1 MRFKVIF
8 VSLLS
13 FMLVILSNSSY
24 SSANTDNKTP
34 NLEAYQLK
42 NHVKLEWAV
51 EMLDEDVLYETGFE
65 EGDELPNLFY
75 SSSTTRLPE
84 NRHYG
89 GQSFTNEDKKSG
101 MKSLK
106 VVNSYENSNYYD
118 ISIDGSIRYYLATR
132 AGFTS
137 RYYMPNGTD
146 LSLSFV
152 AKTTGAGKVK
162 FLGSGGHADYG
173 QPLSITFLEDV
184 KVGDKTAKVSNPQ
197 FFKDY
202 VDKGNNYYLANMKG
216 NYTGHLTVTGV
227 DMATSTI
234 TLNNSFRGEFKKGD
248 KVLKHNYR
256 SPVDFGE
263 REVKSGQGWQLFNV
277 NTSVLDF
284 ADYNTAL
291 RGFVLAIHTN
301 TRDTVYLDDIKVGY
315 ASPTQL
321 YRGSEKIYEGKLSD
335 FEDTQATDKAKPNK
349 VVDYSVSTASGK
361 QYLNIVEPKD
371 NGTPYKYTVKAISND
386 GSGVY
391 SSEEKTVN
399 VTSGIKGYSYVIDK
413 KTSTNPSG
421 TVNST
426 DGKIEL
432 SKDVYKD
439 YYLHI
444 QSIDHA
450 GNKSEI
456 SHIKLDKVKDIT
468 PPTVKLIQT
477 PTDWT
482 NKNVT
487 INVDA
492 TDSQSGVKKI
502 MYIGE
507 NMVRN
512 GDFAKGLDEWTVD
525 RPDPTVVGGGDI
537 AIRNGHLYLGDN
549 RTKQN
554 KAVQENAFKD
564 SPLGSEF
571 YAVVDAKGTGVLNAR
586 YARQSG
592 SPHQT
597 DYQKNINHP
606 NEFKR
611 YSFGITRYEN
621 SKDDFVIERRSQ
633 DGWIEA
639 KVVEVYAQK
648 EVTDNKLVV
657 TENGTYKFVVEDNE
671 GNITTESIITISNID
686 KEAPSI
692 TITPNTT
699 ETTHENVTLT
709 INAKDSLSG
718 VKSITYIGEN
728 MVKNGDFSEG
738 EKYWNTQ
745 VNQGGISRVLNG
757 IAYLDDGHALVNKIG
772 QDRVFEDSV
781 IGSRF
786 YAEVTARGRGLLNSR
801 YLTHGTG
808 PVDKTYMQTLK
819 SEINFEVYRF
829 PMTRFENSNDDFI
842 IERHGQ
848 NGYVEISNVTLYA
861 QKDITDNKLEV
872 TQNGTYTFVVEDHA
886 GNISTKSFSVNNIDK
901 TISFKKPSVGIFKDV
916 TLQDQATTVATDVSP
931 IVVQDWRD
939 SNNEWRL
946 NVSATPLKGLLHT
959 LPKGSIKLKEINRI
973 NQVKGSG
980 TLPTKG
986 YSGNKV
992 IDDGTINIVDSVNAR
1007 GEYEITFPT
1016 EALEIVV
1023 DPTTSKIGKYESTIT
1038 WDLIHAP

>member
-1 MRFKVIF
+1 MRFRVIC

-24 SSANTDNKTP
+24 GSANTGSQTP
-34 NLEAYQLK
+34 NLEAYQLN

-65 EGDELPNLFY
+65 EGDELPNLDY
-75 SSSTTRLPE
+75 SNSHLHLDE
-84 NRHYG
+84 NRWYG
-89 GQSFTNEDKKSG
+89 GQDFTTSDKHTGKR
-101 MKSLK
+101 SLI
-106 VVNSYENSNYYD
+106 VIDSYTNSNVYQIQLDNSYKFSSY
-118 ISIDGSIRYYLATR
+118 SRATFIDN
-132 AGFTS
+132 

-152 AKTTGAGKVK
+152 AKTTGTGKVK
-162 FLGSGGHADYG
+162 FLGSGGSADYG
-173 QPLSITFLEDV
+173 QRLSITFLEDV
-184 KVGDKTAKVSNPQ
+184 KVGDRTAKVSNPQ
-197 FFKDY
+197 YFKNY
-202 VDKGNNYYLANMKG
+202 VDKGTKYYLANMKG
-216 NYTGHLTVTGV
+216 AYTGYLTVTKV
-227 DMATSTI
+227 DMTTSTI

-248 KVLKHNYR
+248 KVLRHNYR

-277 NTSVLDF
+277 NTKVLDF

-291 RGFVLAIHTN
+291 KGFMLTINTT

-315 ASPTQL
+315 ATETQL
-321 YRGSEKIYEGKLSD
+321 FRGSEKIYEGKLSD
-335 FEDTQATDKAKPNK
+335 FEDTQASDKAKPNK

-413 KTSTNPSG
+413 KPSTNPSG

-468 PPTVKLIQT
+468 PPTVKLTQT

-611 YSFGITRYEN
+611 YSFGITRFEN

-671 GNITTESIITISNID
+671 GNITTESITISNID
-686 KEAPSI
+686 KEAPSV

-709 INAKDSLSG
+709 INANDSLSG

-728 MVKNGDFSEG
+728 MVKNGDFSEVS
-738 EKYWNTQ
+738 KYWSKQNYYGTWEVVDGVLSLSDNTVSINKAYQANAFKGTTEGSSYFAEIEARGTGELNARYGVSGGDRQ
-745 VNQGGISRVLNG
+745 VNHSKQI
-757 IAYLDDGHALVNKIG
+757 D
-772 QDRVFEDSV
+772 
-781 IGSRF
+781 
-786 YAEVTARGRGLLNSR
+786 
-801 YLTHGTG
+801 
-808 PVDKTYMQTLK
+808 
-819 SEINFEVYRF
+819 
-829 PMTRFENSNDDFI
+829 NSNWETYTYIMERYSYSNDNFI
-842 IERHGQ
+842 IERVGTGSIDIK
-848 NGYVEISNVTLYA
+848 NINLYA
-861 QKDITDNKLEV
+861 QKEITDNKLVV

-886 GNISTKSFSVNNIDK
+886 GNISTKSFTVNNIDK
-901 TISFKKPSVGIFKDV
+901 TISFKKPSVGTFKDV

-959 LPKGSIKLKEINRI
+959 LPKGTIKLKEISRI

-992 IDDGTINIVDSVNAR
+992 IDDGTINIVESVNAR

-1016 EALEIVV
+1016 DALEIVV

>member
-1 MRFKVIF
+1 MRFKVIC

-34 NLEAYQLK
+34 NLEAYQLN

-51 EMLDEDVLYETGFE
+51 EMLDEDVLYDTGFE
-65 EGDELPNLFY
+65 EGDVLPNLFY
-75 SSSTTRLPE
+75 SNSVGRLTE
-84 NRHYG
+84 NRKYG
-89 GQSFTNEDKKSG
+89 GQTFDTNERFNG
-101 MKSLK
+101 NRSLK
-106 VVNSYENSNYYD
+106 IVNSVSNSNIYQTD
-118 ISIDGSIRYYLATR
+118 LSNVISQYSTESWADFNHTIYKVA
-132 AGFTS
+132 
-137 RYYMPNGTD
+137 NGTD
-146 LSLSFV
+146 LSLSFM
-152 AKTTGAGKVK
+152 AKTTGRGYID
-162 FLGSGGHADYG
+162 FRGYGGAADYG
-173 QPLSITFLEDV
+173 TPIDITFLEDV
-184 KVGDKTAKVSNPQ
+184 RIGDKTVKVSDVN
-197 FFKDY
+197 FFKEII
-202 VDKGNNYYLANMKG
+202 DKKGKYYLADKKG
-216 NYTGHLTVTGV
+216 RYNYLLVTAY
-227 DMATSTI
+227 DLNDSTI
-234 TLNNSFRGEFKKGD
+234 TVDKSFNGNFSKGD
-248 KVLKHNYR
+248 TLLRHDNVHPVSFSRRTIDSISGWNLYNINTKVINA
-256 SPVDFGE
+256 P
-263 REVKSGQGWQLFNV
+263 N
-277 NTSVLDF
+277 
-284 ADYNTAL
+284 YNTL
-291 RGFVLAIHTN
+291 VRGFYLVIRSWTP
-301 TRDTVYLDDIKVGY
+301 DTIYIDDIKVGY
-315 ASPTQL
+315 ATQTQL
-321 YRGSEKIYEGKLSD
+321 FKGNEKIYEGKLSD

-399 VTSGIKGYSYVIDK
+399 VTSGIKGYSYVLDK
-413 KTSTNPSG
+413 KPTTNPSG

-456 SHIKLDKVKDIT
+456 NHIKLDKVKDIT
-468 PPTVKLIQT
+468 PPTVKLTQT

-611 YSFGITRYEN
+611 YSFGITRFEN

-671 GNITTESIITISNID
+671 GNITTESITISNID

-709 INAKDSLSG
+709 INAIDSLSG
-718 VKSITYIGEN
+718 IKSITYIGEN

-808 PVDKTYMQTLK
+808 PIDKTYMQTLK
-819 SEINFEVYRF
+819 SETNFEVYRF

-861 QKDITDNKLEV
+861 QKDITDNKLVV

-886 GNISTKSFSVNNIDK
+886 GNISTKSFTVNNIDK
-901 TISFKKPSVGIFKDV
+901 TISFKKPSVGTFKDV

-959 LPKGSIKLKEINRI
+959 LPKGTIKLKEINRI

-992 IDDGTINIVDSVNAR
+992 IDDGTFNIVESVNAR

-1016 EALEIVV
+1016 DALEIVV